1 MITRITWPSFINSTN
16 TIIIFFAFNYFV
28 INHLMFSC
36 SLSWNFIKF
45 SPILVRFITTFN
57 NVGFNWGTSIR
68 FWWIP
73 LKS

>member
-1 MITRITWPSFINSTN
+1 MITRITWSSFINSTN

-28 INHLMFSC
+28 INHLMFSS

-45 SPILVRFITTFN
+45 SPILVRFIATFN
-57 NVGFNWGTSIR
+57 NVRFNWGTSIR